1 MTRAA
6 GLQFVFRRVEGR
18 KEFLRALREEPPDV
32 ILSNHSV
39 PSLTE
44 LEALT
49 LAREQCP
56 QAPFIFVSGYVGER
70 RAGEALKAGAA
81 DYILED

>member
-1 MTRAA
+1 
-6 GLQFVFRRVEGR
+6 
-18 KEFLRALREEPPDV
+18 
-32 ILSNHSV
+32 
-39 PSLTE
+39 LTE

>member
-1 MTRAA
+1 MKPQWRASSC
-6 GLQFVFRRVEGR
+6 
-18 KEFLRALREEPPDV
+18 EPPPCCGDARNAC
-32 ILSNHSV
+32 NHSV